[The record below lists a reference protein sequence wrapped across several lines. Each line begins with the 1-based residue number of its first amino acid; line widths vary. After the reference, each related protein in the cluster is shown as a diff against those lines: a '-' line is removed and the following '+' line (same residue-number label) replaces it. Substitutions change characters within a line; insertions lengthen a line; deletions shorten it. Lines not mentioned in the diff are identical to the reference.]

1 MFVLGEGGGLGIF
14 IKDNQKMIFLSFCIG
29 FMRYCK
35 FCSGAWIWPPPCKI
49 TYCNISSF
57 RDIHGSTFSI
67 TLAT

>member
-14 IKDNQKMIFLSFCIG
+14 IKDNQKMIFLSR

-49 TYCNISSF
+49 TSCNISSLW
-57 RDIHGSTFSI
+57 DIHGSTFSI